1 MQQMAHFFPSR
12 PLWLRIGIAIVA
24 ICVGIATLFGFI
36 RYALDQFANCRNMVL
51 SSIPSPDGT
60 KAVYVFRQE
69 CNATVPD
76 SVWASIAPTDRSFS
90 PERNN
95 AFVGLM
101 PGAEIVSNWRGNDA
115 LEIAFIPGGKNF
127 IKRDAK
133 VGTIK
138 IEYK

>member
-1 MQQMAHFFPSR
+1 MAHFFSTR
-12 PLWLRIGIAIVA
+12 PLWLRIGIAIA
-24 ICVGIATLFGFI
+24 AMICIGTATLLGFI
-36 RYALDQFANCRNMVL
+36 WYPLDQFANCRNMVL
-51 SSIPSPDGT
+51 SSIRSPDGT

-101 PGAEIVSNWRGNDA
+101 RGAEIVSNWHGNDA
-115 LEIAFIPGGKNF
+115 LEIAFIPGGNNF